1 MRKLMLI
8 IFLFLMSMLC
18 GCNSLPKN
26 QNCNDSKLSLSEEQL
41 FDTQDNTSLNENSSY
56 VIELNNKNG
65 NNQSFDNTIIDYI
78 LTLSYEEIIEFS
90 LKYSNIMYS
99 NYILID
105 YDDYF
110 NFVIEMSRDFQK
122 VENVKALSKVSPTKE
137 SVTKIEIGMDFKD
150 IIEIIG
156 LPIGSYTFGISSLDF
171 VVTEN
176 CIIRIQ
182 LDEYM
187 EVVSVKEIEV
197 K

>member
-1 MRKLMLI
+1 
-8 IFLFLMSMLC
+8 
-18 GCNSLPKN
+18 
-26 QNCNDSKLSLSEEQL
+26 
-41 FDTQDNTSLNENSSY
+41 
-56 VIELNNKNG
+56 
-65 NNQSFDNTIIDYI
+65 
-78 LTLSYEEIIEFS
+78 
-90 LKYSNIMYS
+90 MYN

-110 NFVIEMSRDFQK
+110 NLVIEMSRDFQK

-156 LPIGSYTFGISSLDF
+156 LPIRSYTFRISSLNF
-171 VVTEN
+171 VVTKN
-176 CIIRIQ
+176 CIIKIQ